1 MARFVFFLLLLANAA
16 LAAWVYL
23 HRQGPK
29 APPPP
34 EVNAAALKIVSVT
47 EPAKAQADALAARKL
62 AASLSGA
69 ACVDFGVKPA
79 DGNRAQVLFA
89 SMLLGDR
96 ISSRNAEEFSRYTVA
111 LPAQKDRKS
120 AETLMANLKKAG
132 VKDVS
137 ILPDNAVS
145 LGLYSTEEAAKKI
158 VAELQSKAAALVKDV
173 TITPRN
179 PQLKEVV
186 FTIREPDLN
195 MVARLT
201 LLQREYDG
209 STLKAIACP
218 AAPLPSSVSVQD
230 TKAPEK
236 AKP

>member
-1 MARFVFFLLLLANAA
+1 MARFVFSLLVLANVA
-16 LAAWVYL
+16 LAAWAYL
-23 HRQGPK
+23 HREGPK
-29 APPPP
+29 TPPPT
-34 EVNAAALKIVSVT
+34 EVNGGALKIVAVAD
-47 EPAKAQADALAARKL
+47 PATAQADALAARKL

-79 DGNRAQVLFA
+79 DGSRAQVLFA

-96 ISSRNAEEFSRYTVA
+96 ISSRNAEEFSRYTVG

-137 ILPDNAVS
+137 ILADNSVS
-145 LGLYSTEEAAKKI
+145 LGLYSTEDAAKKT
-158 VAELQSKAAALVKDV
+158 VADLQSKAATLVKDV

-179 PQLKEVV
+179 SQVKEVV

-201 LLQREYDG
+201 LLQREYEG
-209 STLKAIACP
+209 SSLKAVACP
-218 AAPLPSSVSVQD
+218 AAPLPSSISVQD
-230 TKAPEK
+230 TTGATKS
-236 AKP
+236 KP